1 MARGNYGG
9 RGGDPG
15 VVLYH
20 WAYAHRQIAENC
32 HRRGGEISR
41 FLEIYLDPQ
50 SYALRDAIVVM
61 GETGFR
67 AS

>member
-1 MARGNYGG
+1 VGG
-9 RGGDPG
+9 AILG

-20 WAYAHRQIAENC
+20 WAYAYGQIAEN
-32 HRRGGEISR
+32 RRRRRGEISR